1 MTENNKYFIE
11 ICKNLFGYILIP
23 NILFLMLS
31 FLKIEKV
38 SSFSMI
44 YSAIFL
50 PLLLNY
56 SISQINIRFGLDWW
70 YINYILICISIVLS
84 VFFNF
89 LIWGLVNLF
98 YKEYWN
104 IFNVDSGTWM
114 IVNLQLMVG
123 CGITFL
129 AWMRHML
136 ITS

>member
-1 MTENNKYFIE
+1 
-11 ICKNLFGYILIP
+11 
-23 NILFLMLS
+23 
-31 FLKIEKV
+31 
-38 SSFSMI
+38 MI

-56 SISQINIRFGLDWW
+56 LISQINIRFGKDWW